1 MGKFGSLRFLS
12 LDRVRNTWKNYIFK
26 LNTDSKY
33 VNKNHNLDLD
43 VPELDPH
50 CEDEKRS
57 YRSLINLK
65 FFTR

>member
-12 LDRVRNTWKNYIFK
+12 LDRVRNNWKNYIFK

-33 VNKNHNLDLD
+33 VNKNHTLDLD

-50 CEDEKRS
+50 CEDEERIIEVS
-57 YRSLINLK
+57 
-65 FFTR
+65 